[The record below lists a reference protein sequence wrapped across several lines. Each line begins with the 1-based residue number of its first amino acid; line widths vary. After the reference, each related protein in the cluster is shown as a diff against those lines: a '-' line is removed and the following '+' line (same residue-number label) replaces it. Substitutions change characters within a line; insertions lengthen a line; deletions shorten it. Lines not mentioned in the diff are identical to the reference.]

1 VTILTLVTIGLL
13 AGVIGAA
20 LGVGGGIVMVPGMVV
35 LLAVAQHT
43 AQGTSL
49 IVIVPTAIVATAVH
63 ARAGRVDFTLALWL
77 ALGGLGGGVLGA
89 WTALG
94 LDGLVLRRL
103 FAVVLVLIAIRMLRS
118 TPRVTPTA
126 EGSDRDA

>member
-1 VTILTLVTIGLL
+1 MTVLTLVTIGLL

-49 IVIVPTAIVATAVH
+49 VVIVPTAIVATAVH
-63 ARAGRVDFTLALWL
+63 ARAGRVDFTLAMWL

-103 FAVVLVLIAIRMLRS
+103 FAVVLVLIAVRMLRS
-118 TPRVTPTA
+118 TRQSTPKAT
-126 EGSDRDA
+126 ESGPDA

>member
-1 VTILTLVTIGLL
+1 MTVLTLVTIGLL
-13 AGVIGAA
+13 AGIIGAA

-63 ARAGRVDFTLALWL
+63 ARAGRVDFTLAMWL
-77 ALGGLGGGVLGA
+77 ALGGLAGGVLGA

-103 FAVVLVLIAIRMLRS
+103 FAAVLVLIAIRMLRS
-118 TPRVTPTA
+118 TRTSTPDVSEQA
-126 EGSDRDA
+126 AP